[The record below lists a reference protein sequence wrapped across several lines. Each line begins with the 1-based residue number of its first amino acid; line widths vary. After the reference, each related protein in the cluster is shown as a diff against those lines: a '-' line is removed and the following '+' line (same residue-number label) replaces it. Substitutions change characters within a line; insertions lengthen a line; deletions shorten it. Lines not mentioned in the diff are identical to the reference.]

1 MTEINIPIS
10 IASIQTRIE
19 VEFKMGLDIF
29 GIIVFR
35 FVASARGEKRDC
47 KLQRG
52 SHKLRHE

>member
-35 FVASARGEKRDC
+35 FAARGEERDC